1 MVLDEPSG
9 QIITVEEL
17 IKRTQYRYAL
27 KSKLGGGKRKAEVD
41 DDIEKERA
49 QKRAATFL
57 NNLNST

>member
-27 KSKLGGGKRKAEVD
+27 NSKMGGSKRKAEAD
-41 DDIEKERA
+41 ADIEKERA

-57 NNLNST
+57 DSLNSM